1 MHAFYIH
8 NNASKIW
15 GMVARYG
22 SLSSTLSDADMVKK
36 QLDTVPDQLYNAVAE
51 IRQFCNPEKMV
62 FEEALGR
69 LKAFEEH
76 SRHHA

>member
-1 MHAFYIH
+1 
-8 NNASKIW
+8 
-15 GMVARYG
+15 
-22 SLSSTLSDADMVKK
+22 MVKK